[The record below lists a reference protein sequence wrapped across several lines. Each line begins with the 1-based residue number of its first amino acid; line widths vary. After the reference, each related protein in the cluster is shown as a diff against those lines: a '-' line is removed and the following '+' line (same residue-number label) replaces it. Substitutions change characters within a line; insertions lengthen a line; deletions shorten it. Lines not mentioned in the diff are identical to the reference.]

1 MEMTKEILI
10 EYCELRQEAADLRL
24 RIERDQRRLSE
35 MQEKGYVVSDIV
47 KGTRKDGTIGP
58 IKITGFPEPA
68 YEDTKAM
75 LKKRIAKLEIVES
88 DLLAAVNK
96 VDDYIE
102 TIPKSELRQI
112 FRLYYLDDLT
122 WAQVALQMN
131 VRYPKKRMKYTED
144 GCRMKHN
151 RYLEKVK

>member
-35 MQEKGYVVSDIV
+35 MQEKGYVVSDTV
-47 KGTRKDGTIGP
+47 KGTRKDGTIGH

-75 LKKRIAKLEIVES
+75 LKKRIAKLEIIES

>member
-35 MQEKGYVVSDIV
+35 MQEKGYVVSDTV

-96 VDDYIE
+96 VDDFIE

>member
-35 MQEKGYVVSDIV
+35 MQEKGYVVSDTV

-122 WAQVALQMN
+122 WAHVALQMN

>member
-35 MQEKGYVVSDIV
+35 MQEKGYVVSDTV

-102 TIPKSELRQI
+102 TIPKSVLRQI

>member
-35 MQEKGYVVSDIV
+35 MQEKGYVVSDTV

-112 FRLYYLDDLT
+112 FRLHYLDDLT

>member
-35 MQEKGYVVSDIV
+35 MQEKGYVVSDTV

-75 LKKRIAKLEIVES
+75 LKKRIAKLEIIES

>member
-1 MEMTKEILI
+1 MGMTKEVLI
-10 EYCELRQEAADLRL
+10 EYCELRQEAADIRR
-24 RIERDQRRLSE
+24 RIERDRNKLSE
-35 MQEKGYVVSDIV
+35 MQEKGYVVSDTV
-47 KGTRKDGTIGP
+47 KGTRRDGTIGS
-58 IKITGFPEPA
+58 IKITGFPEPD

-75 LKKRIAKLEIVES
+75 MKKRIAKLEIVEN

-102 TIPKSELRQI
+102 AIPKSEIRQM

-122 WAQVALQMN
+122 WAQVAFQMN

>member
-35 MQEKGYVVSDIV
+35 MQEKGYVVSDTV

-58 IKITGFPEPA
+58 IKITGFPEPT

>member
-35 MQEKGYVVSDIV
+35 MQEKGYVVSDTV
-47 KGTRKDGTIGP
+47 EGTRKDGTIGP

>member
-35 MQEKGYVVSDIV
+35 MQEKGYVVSDTV

-75 LKKRIAKLEIVES
+75 LKKRIAKLEIIES

-96 VDDYIE
+96 VDDYIAA
-102 TIPKSELRQI
+102 IPKSKLR
-112 FRLYYLDDLT
+112 DDS
-122 WAQVALQMN
+122 Q
-131 VRYPKKRMKYTED
+131 K
-144 GCRMKHN
+144 
-151 RYLEKVK
+151 

>member
-1 MEMTKEILI
+1 
-10 EYCELRQEAADLRL
+10 
-24 RIERDQRRLSE
+24 
-35 MQEKGYVVSDIV
+35 
-47 KGTRKDGTIGP
+47 
-58 IKITGFPEPA
+58 
-68 YEDTKAM
+68 M
-75 LKKRIAKLEIVES
+75 LKKRIAKLEIIES

>member
-24 RIERDQRRLSE
+24 RIERDQRILSE
-35 MQEKGYVVSDIV
+35 MQEKGYVVSDTV

>member
-24 RIERDQRRLSE
+24 RIERDRDRLSK
-35 MQEKGYVVSDIV
+35 MQEKGYVVSDTV
-47 KGTRKDGTIGP
+47 RGTRKDGTIGP

-75 LKKRIAKLEIVES
+75 LKKRIAKLEIIES

-102 TIPKSELRQI
+102 SIPKSELRQI

-122 WAQVALQMN
+122 WAQVAFQMN
-131 VRYPKKRMKYTED
+131 ARYPKKRMKYTED

>member
-35 MQEKGYVVSDIV
+35 MQEKGYVVSDTV

-131 VRYPKKRMKYTED
+131 VRYPKKRMK
-144 GCRMKHN
+144 
-151 RYLEKVK
+151 

>member
-24 RIERDQRRLSE
+24 RIERDRDRLNE
-35 MQEKGYVVSDIV
+35 MQEKGYVVSDTV
-47 KGTRKDGTIGP
+47 RGTRRDGTIGP

-102 TIPKSELRQI
+102 AIPKSELRQI

-122 WAQVALQMN
+122 WAQVAIQMN

>member
-1 MEMTKEILI
+1 
-10 EYCELRQEAADLRL
+10 
-24 RIERDQRRLSE
+24 
-35 MQEKGYVVSDIV
+35 MQEKGYVVSDTV

>member
-35 MQEKGYVVSDIV
+35 MQEKGYVVSDTV

-88 DLLAAVNK
+88 ELLAAVNK

>member
-35 MQEKGYVVSDIV
+35 MQEKGYVVSDTV
-47 KGTRKDGTIGP
+47 KGTRKDGTIGH

>member
-24 RIERDQRRLSE
+24 RIERDRDRLSK
-35 MQEKGYVVSDIV
+35 MQEKGYVVSDTV
-47 KGTRKDGTIGP
+47 RGTRKDGTIGP

-75 LKKRIAKLEIVES
+75 LKKRIAKLEIIES

-102 TIPKSELRQI
+102 SIPKSELRQI

-122 WAQVALQMN
+122 WAQVAIQMN
-131 VRYPKKRMKYTED
+131 ARYPKKRMKYTED

>member
-35 MQEKGYVVSDIV
+35 MQEKGYVVSDTV

-122 WAQVALQMN
+122 CAQVALQMN